1 MTSIASKASISD
13 LNQLEEDD
21 ILDENPNLTAADV
34 KNATEPLS
42 DDIARLHQEMVQVD
56 AVQRF
61 ILARSGYKR
70 RHTRATT
77 AIRKA
82 IAKHAI
88 GTRLSKTD
96 LKIKRDE
103 LISMVLT
110 QLTNNC
116 WCFNCGTE
124 KHLTIFSWRG
134 RGPKFVTIRGGRPD
148 KK

>member
-42 DDIARLHQEMVQVD
+42 DDIDRLHKEQLQVD
-56 AVQRF
+56 AVQHF
-61 ILARSGYKR
+61 ILATSGYKR

-77 AIRKA
+77 AVRNA
-82 IAKHAI
+82 IAKHVI

-96 LKIKRDE
+96 LKMKREE
-103 LISMVLT
+103 LTSV
-110 QLTNNC
+110 
-116 WCFNCGTE
+116 FE
-124 KHLTIFSWRG
+124 KPS
-134 RGPKFVTIRGGRPD
+134 PVTSRLSTGSP
-148 KK
+148 